1 MRLSEYSAAADY
13 LDRLLAIDP
22 TNKEYRRMLGTVQ
35 LSAGRIAPN
44 IAIGDVDADGK
55 STDPIFLALLGTAY
69 LKNGRVSE
77 VRASLEQALEL
88 NPGSVPIRTQIAFSK
103 MRFDELDEAMTELV
117 EIRKE
122 APGFPLAGVLHA
134 FGYVQQDE
142 KERALDVANVML
154 NSHQEDPLYH
164 NLRGFLH
171 GAFGDD

>member
-22 TNKEYRRMLGTVQ
+22 TNKEYRRMLGAVQ

-88 NPGSVPIRTQIAFSK
+88 NPGSVPNRVFK
-103 MRFDELDEAMTELV
+103 N
-117 EIRKE
+117 
-122 APGFPLAGVLHA
+122 
-134 FGYVQQDE
+134 
-142 KERALDVANVML
+142 AL
-154 NSHQEDPLYH
+154 
-164 NLRGFLH
+164 
-171 GAFGDD
+171 